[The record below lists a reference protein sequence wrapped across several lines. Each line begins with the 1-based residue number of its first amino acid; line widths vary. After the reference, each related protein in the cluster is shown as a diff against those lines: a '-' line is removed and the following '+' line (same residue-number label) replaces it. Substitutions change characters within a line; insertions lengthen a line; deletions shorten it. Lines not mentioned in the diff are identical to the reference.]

1 MKKAMSILRTTLV
14 WLVVALAV
22 FMMIFTVISVTTFNR
37 NDRDLFGYKAY
48 IVNSDSMAKTDFN
61 AGDLIFVKEVDP
73 ATLKEGDIIT
83 YMSQNTDSFGE
94 TITHK
99 IRRLTVDA
107 EGNPG
112 FITYGTTTDT
122 DDETVVT
129 YPYILGKY
137 ETHIPKVGTFFN
149 FLKTTPGYFVC
160 IFVPFM
166 LLIIY
171 QGINF
176 FRLFRRYKKEQMEEM
191 EAEKAKIEEERAA
204 NAKML
209 EELQALKA
217 HLEDRQLVTT
227 PSEQP
232 EDSEEERFHPRQRVR
247 RDRHPMFELDP
258 ALYWLIGFFALLLL
272 VALVVGLAQFF
283 NRFSKE
289 LRYLNNEIGRTRGSE
304 QARWKRRRR
313 RLWLSLIPFVRY

>member
-1 MKKAMSILRTTLV
+1 MKKALNIIKTTLV
-14 WLVVALAV
+14 WLIVALAV

-37 NDRDLFGYKAY
+37 NDRDIFGYKAY
-48 IVNSDSMAKTDFN
+48 IVNSDSMAKTDFD

-73 ATLKEGDIIT
+73 STLKEGDIVT
-83 YMSQNTDSFGE
+83 YISQNTESFGE

-99 IRRLTVDA
+99 IRKLTTDA

-122 DDETVVT
+122 DDDTIVT

-137 ETHIPKVGTFFN
+137 EAHLPNVGTFFN

-171 QGINF
+171 QGVNF
-176 FRLFRRYKKEQMEEM
+176 FKLFRRYKKEQMEEM
-191 EAEKAKIEEERAA
+191 QEERDKIEAERAE

-209 EELQALKA
+209 AELQALKEQ
-217 HLEDRQLVTT
+217 LE
-227 PSEQP
+227 
-232 EDSEEERFHPRQRVR
+232 
-247 RDRHPMFELDP
+247 
-258 ALYWLIGFFALLLL
+258 
-272 VALVVGLAQFF
+272 
-283 NRFSKE
+283 
-289 LRYLNNEIGRTRGSE
+289 GRTQTGTDAPPTKPDDTE
-304 QARWKRRRR
+304 Q
-313 RLWLSLIPFVRY
+313 